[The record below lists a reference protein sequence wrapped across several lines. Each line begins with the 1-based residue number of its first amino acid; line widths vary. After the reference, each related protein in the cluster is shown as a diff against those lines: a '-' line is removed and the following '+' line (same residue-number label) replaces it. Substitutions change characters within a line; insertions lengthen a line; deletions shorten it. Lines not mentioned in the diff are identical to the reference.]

1 MKRRLSL
8 CALALLASA
17 CGSESGN
24 NSSNN
29 SGPTQSTN
37 GPSTAN
43 GTGSSTSGSNDGSGN
58 NGSSTGTGGN
68 GSSGSNNDGDPDGGD
83 NGSTTG
89 NTGDSTTGSS
99 TGAGT
104 GGSTG
109 TTSSGE
115 NGPPLGSACGGK
127 VKANVDGPL
136 PTFEKHEISKV
147 PGAAY
152 MRPVDVD
159 GDKFPEILLTNLSE
173 GIDFAGGAV
182 PLADGAAHFMKR
194 MGGPPTDKT
203 LGTWTATKVF
213 DKSAKIG
220 FPNESEFFDV
230 DGDGVGDWM
239 IGAGFLTKPVGK
251 IIWMKGKGDGTFAAP
266 VSVPVPDEKCWYHST
281 VPLDID
287 ADGDNDFIT
296 SCHVG
301 DTTNVNGPSQVEW
314 FENDGKG
321 TFTHHP
327 IGAGGG
333 AIISLYDID
342 EDGDK
347 DVVAPQFFGPE
358 SMIWYEQTGAK
369 GTAWAKHIINNTTGR
384 GFIVRF
390 ADLNGDGRLDMVYG
404 NHNNQQAAAPNNVMG
419 VYWFEIPGKDVV
431 RSLENWDAQLHIVY
445 EGFMVPPDALMNN
458 ADSAGAPG
466 MLNVGDI
473 DGDCDMDIT
482 ASGDG
487 DQGLYVFVQQNGKFD
502 RVTLFEDASNANSG
516 EQHMIDLDG
525 DGDLDIMWAVFGP
538 AGAGS
543 LFGLNSHVYGF
554 LQN

>member
-8 CALALLASA
+8 SALALLAASA
-17 CGSESGN
+17 CGTENNGNNGN
-24 NSSNN
+24 NS
-29 SGPTQSTN
+29 GGTQSTN

-43 GTGSSTSGSNDGSGN
+43 STGGSSGNGSSQGNGSTGNGSNDGA
-58 NGSSTGTGGN
+58 
-68 GSSGSNNDGDPDGGD
+68 NNDGDDGGANGTGS
-83 NGSTTG
+83 NGSTSGT
-89 NTGDSTTGSS
+89 
-99 TGAGT
+99 T
-104 GGSTG
+104 GGSTNGSNGSTGASTGG
-109 TTSSGE
+109 TTSGE
-115 NGPPLGSACGGK
+115 NGPPLGEACGGK
-127 VKANVDGPL
+127 VKTNVDGPV
-136 PTFEKHEISKV
+136 PTFVKNEISKV

-152 MRPVDVD
+152 MRPVDLD

-173 GIDFAGGAV
+173 GIGGTSTP
-182 PLADGAAHFMKR
+182 PLLDGAAHVLKR
-194 MGGPPTDKT
+194 TGGAPTDKT
-203 LGTWTATKVF
+203 LGKWEAVKVF
-213 DKSAKIG
+213 ASDAGIG

-230 DGDGVGDWM
+230 DGDGIGDWM
-239 IGAGFLTKPVGK
+239 IGAGFLTKPTAK
-251 IIWMKGKGDGTFAAP
+251 IIWMKGKGDGTFGALT
-266 VSVPVPDEKCWYHST
+266 SIPVPNEKCWYHST
-281 VPLDID
+281 VPVDID

-301 DTTNVNGPSQVEW
+301 DVTTVNGPSQVEW

-358 SMIWYEQTGAK
+358 SMIWYEQSGPK
-369 GTAWAKHIINNTTGR
+369 GTAWVKHIINNTTGR
-384 GFIVRF
+384 GFVVRF
-390 ADLNGDGRLDMVYG
+390 ADMNGDGRTDMVYG
-404 NHNNQQAAAPNNVMG
+404 NHNNQQATAPNNVMG

-431 RSLENWDAQLHIVY
+431 RTLANWDAQLHKVY
-445 EGFMVPPDALMNN
+445 EGFMVPPDAFMNN

-473 DGDCDMDIT
+473 DGDCDIDIT

-487 DQGLYVFVQQNGKFD
+487 DNGLYVFVQQNGKFD
-502 RVTLFEDASNANSG
+502 QVNLFNDASNANSG

-525 DGDLDIMWAVFGP
+525 DGDLDVIWAVFGP
-538 AGAGS
+538 AGIGS

-554 LQN
+554 LQD

>member
-8 CALALLASA
+8 SALALLAASA
-17 CGSESGN
+17 CGSEDPSNNGN
-24 NSSNN
+24 NSGDVQN
-29 SGPTQSTN
+29 SN

-43 GTGSSTSGSNDGSGN
+43 STGGSGGGTSNGKNSSNGSTTNNASNDGSNDGDDGGA
-58 NGSSTGTGGN
+58 NGGAST
-68 GSSGSNNDGDPDGGD
+68 GSSGS
-83 NGSTTG
+83 TTA
-89 NTGDSTTGSS
+89 GSS
-99 TGAGT
+99 GT
-104 GGSTG
+104 SNGGTSSG
-109 TTSSGE
+109 GTSSGE

-127 VKANVDGPL
+127 VKTNIEGPL
-136 PTFEKHEISKV
+136 PTFVKNEISKV
-147 PGAAY
+147 AGAAY

-159 GDKFPEILLTNLSE
+159 GDKFPEMLLTNLSE

-182 PLADGAAHFMKR
+182 PLADGAAHLMKR
-194 MGGPPTDKT
+194 MGGAPTDMT

-230 DGDGVGDWM
+230 DGDKIGDWM
-239 IGAGFLTKPVGK
+239 IGAGFLTKPTGK
-251 IIWMKGKGDGTFAAP
+251 IIWMKGKGDGTFGAP
-266 VSVPVPDEKCWYHST
+266 TSIAVPDTKCWYHST

-369 GTAWAKHIINNTTGR
+369 GASWAKHIINNTTGR

-390 ADLNGDGRLDMVYG
+390 ADMNGDGRTDMVYG
-404 NHNNQQAAAPNNVMG
+404 NHNNQQATAPNNVMG

-431 RSLENWDAQLHIVY
+431 RTLPNWDAQLHKIY

-473 DGDCDMDIT
+473 DGDCDIDIT

-487 DQGLYVFVQQNGKFD
+487 DHGLYVFVQQNAKFD
-502 RVTLFEDASNANSG
+502 QVLLFEDASNANSG
-516 EQHMIDLDG
+516 EQHMLDLDG

-543 LFGLNSHVYGF
+543 ILGLNSHVYGF
-554 LQN
+554 LQD